1 MEDGAAERIRTSD
14 LCLRRAALYTYTIE
28 NAYFFTDFHINIMV
42 SDFASVAMLWSPSVC
57 LKKSKCINNY
67 VKSIQLMVV
76 VTNQSLSVQTY
87 CETATLVQNLVRQQ
101 IYMMTHQ
108 SWNWCLKIT
117 NKTKELSPSSD
128 AGIIQSVMHRYRS

>member
-1 MEDGAAERIRTSD
+1 
-14 LCLRRAALYTYTIE
+14 
-28 NAYFFTDFHINIMV
+28 
-42 SDFASVAMLWSPSVC
+42 
-57 LKKSKCINNY
+57 
-67 VKSIQLMVV
+67 MVV

-101 IYMMTHQ
+101 ICMMTHQ